1 MSEYKLQKGGSGVI
15 RLKDMAFIPDCAD
28 NRDWQEYL
36 KWMQGGNT
44 PDPAET
50 PEEVAAEEAAAAAE
64 KALIQAKAQDI
75 ADALPDWA
83 TVAAK
88 FDRGTTALANATT
101 IAAVKV
107 VLLGLIDV
115 TKQLARVVYWLAR
128 DRAD

>member
-1 MSEYKLQKGGSGVI
+1 MKDYKLSVEGVI
-15 RLKDMAFIPDCAD
+15 RLKDGAYIPACLD
-28 NRDWQEYL
+28 NVDWQEYQEWL
-36 KWMQGGNT
+36 AAGNV
-44 PDPAET
+44 PEPAQT

>member
-1 MSEYKLQKGGSGVI
+1 MAYKLAAAGIK
-15 RLKDMAFIPDCAD
+15 RLSDGAFIPS
-28 NRDWQEYL
+28 NPSNVDWQEYL
-36 KWMQGGNT
+36 KWLAEGNV
-44 PDPAET
+44 PEPAQT

-115 TKQLARVVYWLAR
+115 TKQLARVVYWLAK

>member
-1 MSEYKLQKGGSGVI
+1 MAYKLSRYSGVI
-15 RLKDMAFIPDCAD
+15 RLRDMTYIPDCLD
-28 NRDWQEYL
+28 NVDWQEYQEWL
-36 KWMQGGNT
+36 AAGNV
-44 PDPAET
+44 PEPAQT

>member
-1 MSEYKLQKGGSGVI
+1 MAYKLSRYSGVI
-15 RLKDMAFIPDCAD
+15 RLRDMTYIPDCLD
-28 NRDWQEYL
+28 NVDWQEYL
-36 KWMQGGNT
+36 AWKAAGNT
-44 PDPAET
+44 PEPAFT
-50 PEEVAAEEAAAAAE
+50 PEEIQAEAAAKAAE

>member
-1 MSEYKLQKGGSGVI
+1 MAYKLQKGGVGVI
-15 RLKDMAFIPDCAD
+15 RLRDTSYIPDCD
-28 NRDWQEYL
+28 GNRDWQEYQEWL
-36 KWMQGGNT
+36 AAGNV
-44 PDPAET
+44 PEPAQT

>member
-1 MSEYKLQKGGSGVI
+1 MYKLCDGGVI
-15 RLKDMAFIPDCAD
+15 RLADGIRILYETSTSPDLT
-28 NRDWQEYL
+28 EYNAWL
-36 KWMQGGNT
+36 AKGNT
-44 PDPAET
+44 PAPAET
-50 PEEVAAEEAAAAAE
+50 PKEIAAEEAAAAAE